1 MRLLATADRPR
12 ARARQTGAMQRMG
25 PMGLI
30 GLMGP
35 GHRLRTAPV
44 GRSHV
49 RGVHCYDSLVKSDPC
64 HPLLA
69 NLRPF
74 APQMGMNA

>member
-12 ARARQTGAMQRMG
+12 ARARQTGAMRRMG

-49 RGVHCYDSLVKSDPC
+49 RGVHCYNSLADSRQFGPGET
-64 HPLLA
+64 
-69 NLRPF
+69 RPYR
-74 APQMGMNA
+74 AIRRRPS